1 MVIPPSAIKKVTL
14 PLAPSIHRSCRCVE
28 KAMPPAPLSCISR
41 ITAIEFILL
50 ESTQCPRTVKRQ
62 AIVLPGTHNTHCR
75 RKAARFFQ
83 NVHKTPRF
91 LVRMLGN
98 MHKKESNLVRVALFS
113 YGRYFTSSASISAI
127 FLFILSRMKSTKCN
141 SSSRLDILKIISSR
155 YEGAPEFAKMRR

>member
-50 ESTQCPRTVKRQ
+50 ESTQCPETVKRQ
-62 AIVLPGTHNTHCR
+62 ATVPGTQNTHCR

-83 NVHKTPRF
+83 NVHKRPCF
-91 LVRMLGN
+91 LVHIVGN
-98 MHKKESNLVRVALFS
+98 MHKKRSNAVRYSLS
-113 YGRYFTSSASISAI
+113 RCGRYLTSSASISAI
-127 FLFILSRMKSTKCN
+127 FLLIFSRMNCTKFN
-141 SSSRLDILKIISSR
+141 SSSRLEILKMFSSR
-155 YEGAPEFAKMRR
+155 NEGAPELAKMRR